1 MKIASIADVKARFS
15 AFIKESESGPVVIT
29 RNGKPAAIL
38 LNVVDED
45 EIEGLILA
53 YSPKFRAI
61 LQAAREEIK
70 QTGGIPEE
78 EFWQE
83 VDAAYENGASNGH
96 SGNGVNGKASGKRR
110 RKAAE
115 HPLHLTPA

>member
-1 MKIASIADVKARFS
+1 MKIASVADVKARFS
-15 AFIKESESGPVVIT
+15 AFIKESENGPVVIT

-61 LQAAREEIK
+61 LRAAREEIK
-70 QTGGIPEE
+70 QTGGIPEA

-83 VDAAYENGASNGH
+83 VDAEYENDASNGH
-96 SGNGVNGKASGKRR
+96 SGNGANGKA
-110 RKAAE
+110 AVE
-115 HPLHLTPA
+115 HPLHLTSA